1 MTELSW
7 QLVVLVLGFLGI
19 VCCTANSMLKTWLFR
34 PGLSNNPREN
44 LMGTP
49 QPGIEEKAMQDYKER
64 KTCLQENPQENS
76 IIKDMNR
83 CIDWNICEE
92 DFYFVSY
99 SSKNIRQAKTLKR
112 LLQDKKI
119 HVWIAPDC
127 IPQGSEYILVI
138 PTALKLAKTFVLLLT
153 PDSAKSKWVR
163 RELTTAIS
171 NSVNT
176 KIKVVLSEG
185 LTISDIMNNNT
196 LKFLLDTVQIK
207 TEYEYSKLVHSS
219 ERLNSFISE

>member
-1 MTELSW
+1 MKELSW
-7 QLVVLVLGFLGI
+7 QCVVLVLGFLGI

-34 PGLSNNPREN
+34 PVLSNNPREN

-64 KTCLQENPQENS
+64 KTCLQENPQENP

-112 LLQDKKI
+112 MLQDKNI
-119 HVWIAPDC
+119 HVWIAPYC
-127 IPQGSEYILVI
+127 IPQGREYPLVI

-153 PDSAKSKWVR
+153 PDSAKSQWVR
-163 RELTTAIS
+163 RELAIAIS

-176 KIKVVLSEG
+176 KVKVILSEG
-185 LTISDIMNNNT
+185 FTVSDIRNDNE
-196 LKFLLDTVQIK
+196 LEFLLDRVQIK
-207 TEYEYSKLVHSS
+207 YEYSDLIHSS
-219 ERLNSFISE
+219 DMLYSFISE

>member
-1 MTELSW
+1 MKELSW
-7 QLVVLVLGFLGI
+7 QCVVLVLGFLGI

-34 PGLSNNPREN
+34 PVLSNNPREN

-64 KTCLQENPQENS
+64 KTCLQENPQENP

-99 SSKNIRQAKTLKR
+99 SSKNIRQVKTLKR
-112 LLQDKKI
+112 LLQDKNI

-127 IPQGSEYILVI
+127 IPQGREYTKVI
-138 PTALKLAKTFVLLLT
+138 STALKYAKNFIILLT
-153 PDSAKSKWVR
+153 PDAAESDWVKTEIDIAKNNKN
-163 RELTTAIS
+163 I
-171 NSVNT
+171 
-176 KIKVVLSEG
+176 KIKVVLSDG
-185 LTISDIMNNNT
+185 FTIDDVERNDDLN
-196 LKFLLDTVQIK
+196 LYFKRVQIK
-207 TEYEYSKLVHSS
+207 PEYEYSKLVHSS
-219 ERLNSFISE
+219 ERLKSFLSE